1 MEQDIRKILNI
12 TVESPYWE
20 DALAEAREMEALP
33 HWLTDEF
40 LQDMER
46 ELELLGDGFAAARE
60 NLAVLRRNPELCLL
74 AKVFFQILC
83 RRKGFGGSFT
93 ELSLPLE
100 SSTDFDFVLL
110 FPLLAHV
117 AIYARE
123 LSQRG
128 VDRKVIFDS
137 MHFLR
142 YSIGESR
149 KRHGRPSF
157 DKAALSIYGAYL
169 YCNMLWIGRL
179 RFEIHP
185 DSNRNVWVFRNKEG
199 RLCALMC
206 GTRLHASGNI
216 LGAIGFTGEAGAFD
230 ADFLETEEYYEGY
243 PIDEKTHLAKNT
255 RIRLSKDQWEVILA
269 PGDTLLKVHIPNTG
283 KLLKEDCEASYKKAI
298 HIYKNLY
305 PEYDFKGFVC
315 YTWLLCPTLRQILKP
330 DANILQFQ
338 EPYLLIPARNDAP
351 DVFLY
356 VYGMNVKSAAE
367 VDATTLPET
376 NSLQRG
382 VKKLLQEG
390 IYIHQ
395 YHGFIP
401 F

>member
-1 MEQDIRKILNI
+1 
-12 TVESPYWE
+12 
-20 DALAEAREMEALP
+20 
-33 HWLTDEF
+33 
-40 LQDMER
+40 
-46 ELELLGDGFAAARE
+46 
-60 NLAVLRRNPELCLL
+60 
-74 AKVFFQILC
+74 
-83 RRKGFGGSFT
+83 
-93 ELSLPLE
+93 
-100 SSTDFDFVLL
+100 
-110 FPLLAHV
+110 
-117 AIYARE
+117 
-123 LSQRG
+123 
-128 VDRKVIFDS
+128 
-137 MHFLR
+137 
-142 YSIGESR
+142 
-149 KRHGRPSF
+149 
-157 DKAALSIYGAYL
+157 
-169 YCNMLWIGRL
+169 
-179 RFEIHP
+179 
-185 DSNRNVWVFRNKEG
+185 
-199 RLCALMC
+199 MC

-255 RIRLSKDQWEVILA
+255 RIRLSKDQWEVVLA

-367 VDATTLPET
+367 VDAAALPET

-390 IYIHQ
+390 IYLHQ